1 MINNEDDNTI
11 NKLNAMNKDLQN
23 KLIVLKNAL
32 LEERKK
38 TSNLDNQ
45 IKELNEQIYEK
56 DSIILNYKTEN
67 KTLNDT
73 LSKYNPKEYFKKML
87 GEDSEE
93 MKNESDNQKSE
104 NLKLENDKLNQE
116 LKDFQEQNLILKEKL
131 ELLTT
136 EIDNIKKQSNLEIE
150 KLKKELQTEKKN
162 LEQEKERYNIIEG
175 LSQQFNSEKTLYE
188 NKISSLKIS
197 NEELNGKINNLEN
210 INNELKKKNEI
221 YGNTMSELKKQ
232 IENMGNENLVL
243 KKKLEEPE
251 EIKEDYMFIGSI
263 YDNDETRNDKKIMI
277 YFGKFVDKIELTFEN
292 GSFDFPIQKIITM
305 KKINNK
311 EGYILLKLFDNKDE
325 EKKFICQFSEK
336 ECEYILKFYNNMKKS
351 FEDNKEQV
359 RLNNYNLDS
368 FSFLKFIFILY
379 KKIK

>member
-1 MINNEDDNTI
+1 MLNNEDDNTI

-277 YFGKFVDKIELTFEN
+277 YFGKFIDKIELTFEN

-359 RLNNYNLDS
+359 RLMNYNLDS
-368 FSFLKFIFILY
+368 FSFL
-379 KKIK
+379 